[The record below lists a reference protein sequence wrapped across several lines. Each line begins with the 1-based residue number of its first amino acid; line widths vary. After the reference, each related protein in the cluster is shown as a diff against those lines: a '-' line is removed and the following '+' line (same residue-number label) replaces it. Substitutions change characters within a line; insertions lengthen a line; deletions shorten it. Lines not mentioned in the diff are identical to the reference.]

1 MQKISESTATAT
13 PAGEFT
19 EGSAAGGI
27 PATLIKAAWL
37 NALQRELVAVIEAAG
52 FELDPGDD
60 AQVLASVQALITTG
74 QAGKQPLHANLTAF
88 SGLLG
93 AADRLPYF
101 TGVGALSL
109 AVLTAKARA
118 FLAATTEAAQRAA
131 LQLGTAAVANLQAN
145 PTDTALGALLFNGSW
160 GVGATVAPLVND
172 ADALTYSGLYRVGAT
187 WVGSPA
193 AGTTGTNQGYLQ
205 HYAWASTAYGLQTF
219 KSVNSELVS
228 KWRRKD
234 NGVWSAWVEN
244 WHSGNLSLSALSPPG
259 AVVHFARN
267 TAPSGWLKANGS
279 AISRTAY
286 AALFAAIG
294 TTFGAGDGSTTFNL
308 PDLRGEFVR
317 GWDDARGVDGGRG
330 FGSAQAD
337 ELKSH
342 THPIGIT
349 TSTSSGGG
357 GNYYSGPNSTA
368 TSGATGGAE
377 TRPRNIA
384 LLACIKY

>member
-1 MQKISESTATAT
+1 MEKVGAYTERVTEGGEWRPGNPATGQQAT
-13 PAGEFT
+13 PMLADYF
-19 EGSAAGGI
+19 
-27 PATLIKAAWL
+27 
-37 NALQRELVAVIEAAG
+37 NMLQRELVALVQAG
-52 FELDPGDD
+52 GLTLDAEND

-118 FLAATTEAAQRAA
+118 FLAATTEAAQRTA

-160 GVGATVAPLVND
+160 GVGATVAPPVND
-172 ADALTYSGLYRVGAT
+172 ANALTYSGLYRVGDT
-187 WVGSPA
+187 WVGSPD

-205 HYAWASTAYGLQTF
+205 HYAWATTAYGLQTF

-267 TAPSGWLKANGS
+267 TAPSGWLKANGA

-294 TTFGAGDGSTTFNL
+294 TTFGAGDGGTTFNL